1 MNRNIIALL
10 VCIGT
15 AVTIALATLLLPDN
29 SEVTAPAIG
38 GLIAANIYYYLTT
51 SKNKNCR

>member
-10 VCIGT
+10 VCVGT
-15 AVTIALATLLLPDN
+15 AVTIALATLLLPGN

-38 GLIAANIYYYLTT
+38 GLIAASIYSYFTS